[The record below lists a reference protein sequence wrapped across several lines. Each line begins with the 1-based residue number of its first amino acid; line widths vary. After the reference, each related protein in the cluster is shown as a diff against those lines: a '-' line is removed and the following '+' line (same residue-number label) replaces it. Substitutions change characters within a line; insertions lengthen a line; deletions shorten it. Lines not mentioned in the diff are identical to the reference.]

1 MKVSLSWLKNY
12 VSVEG
17 NAASLADSLTMAG
30 LEVEAVYDRYDYLNK
45 VVAGR
50 LLEIVPHPD
59 TDRLKICLV
68 NVGDKNIQV
77 VCGDLNIYVD
87 MICPV
92 ALPGTVFPDGSILKK
107 SLIRGK
113 ESNGMLCSASE
124 LGTGIDKNSVMILN
138 QGIKPG
144 EKLIKALNLSDMV
157 LDISLTPNR
166 PDCLSMIGVAREVA
180 AIYNNKIILPDVKI
194 TTQNYEDEKH
204 LPDLASVIIESPE
217 LCPRYAA
224 RLVKDIIVKPSPFW
238 LQDKIISAGLRPVN
252 NIVDITNFVMMETGQ
267 PLHAFDFDSLA
278 QNKIIVKNAKDGE
291 KFTTLDN
298 KEHTLSSSVLMICD
312 GEKPVAMAGVMG
324 GMDSEIKDFTTS
336 VLIESAYFNP
346 ASIRKTA
353 KTYGFN
359 TDASHRFERG
369 VDPEGTV
376 TALNRAA
383 SLMAEISGGTIVK
396 GLIDNHTKKIK
407 NSPITLG
414 VKETNRLLGTDFT
427 IDKIEFFLKS
437 VEFKVKHK
445 GHGEGVE
452 KLIVTPPSFRVDVT
466 RPVDL
471 VEEVARLSG
480 YDNIPVT
487 FPKISS
493 ETGQDAIHAAKII
506 DFRYKLKGI
515 MTGFGFSEAINY
527 SFIHCLSCDRM
538 KLCTTD
544 PARNI
549 VNIINPITE
558 DQSVLRTS
566 LIPGLLETMHKNISR
581 QSTDLKL
588 FETGNIFFSKGHESL
603 PEEKEMLAGLWTG
616 LKDRSSWH
624 TKERKCDFFDIKG
637 VVEGLLDSLNIKNT
651 FFTKIPDNLCDYIRP
666 GFSAAIF
673 ANNIAIG
680 RVGEV
685 HPEVILNYN
694 LAQTTYIFEMDLNL
708 VFSAIPEK
716 TAYIP
721 LPKFPA
727 ISRDITII
735 VDKDMESSDILL
747 SVKNFKEDLVEK
759 LYLFDMFEGKSI
771 PTGKKSIS
779 FRITYRSSIET
790 LKDDY
795 TNQVHKI
802 ITDRLIKK
810 FNAALPAQKV

>member
-1 MKVSLSWLKNY
+1 MKVSLSWLKDY

-17 NAASLADSLTMAG
+17 NATSLADSLTMAG
-30 LEVEAVYDRYDYLNK
+30 LEVEAVYDRYDYLKK

-50 LLEIVPHPD
+50 LLEIITHPK

-77 VCGDLNIYVD
+77 VCGDLNISVD

-92 ALPGTVFPDGSILKK
+92 ALPGTVFPDGSIFKK
-107 SLIRGK
+107 NLIRGK
-113 ESNGMLCSASE
+113 ESNGMLCSDPE
-124 LGTGIDKNSVMILN
+124 LGIGTDKSRVMILN
-138 QGIKPG
+138 PGIKPG
-144 EKLIKALNLSDMV
+144 EKLINALNLSDMV

-180 AIYNNKIILPDVKI
+180 AIYNSKIILPDIKVE
-194 TTQNYEDEKH
+194 TQDYEDET
-204 LPDLASVIIESPE
+204 PISDLTSVIIESPE

-238 LQDKIISAGLRPVN
+238 LQDKIVSAGLRPVN

-298 KEHTLSSSVLMICD
+298 KEHTLSSRVLMICD

-324 GMDSEIKDFTTS
+324 GMDSEIKNFTTS
-336 VLIESAYFNP
+336 VLLESAYFDP

-383 SLMAEISGGTIVK
+383 SLMAEISGGIIVN
-396 GLIDNHTKKIK
+396 GFIDNYPKKIK
-407 NSPITLG
+407 NNPVALT
-414 VKETNRLLGTDFT
+414 VKETNRLLGTSFT
-427 IDKIEFFLKS
+427 RDKIEFFLKS

-445 GHGEGVE
+445 GHGEEAE
-452 KLIVTPPSFRVDVT
+452 KLIVTPPSFRVDVS

-471 VEEVARLSG
+471 IEEVARLSG
-480 YDNIPVT
+480 YNNIPVT

-493 ETGQDAIHAAKII
+493 ETSQNTIKAEKRI
-506 DFRYKLKGI
+506 DFRYKIKEI

-527 SFIHCLSCDRM
+527 SFINCLSCDRM
-538 KLCTTD
+538 KLCETD
-544 PARNI
+544 PARKT

-581 QSTDLKL
+581 QNTDLKI
-588 FETGNIFFSKGHESL
+588 FETGNIFFSKGSESL

-616 LKDRSSWH
+616 LKNKSSWH
-624 TKERKCDFFDIKG
+624 TKEKKCGFFDIKG
-637 VVEGLLDSLNIKNT
+637 VVEGILDSLNIKNT

-673 ANNIAIG
+673 ANDIPIG

-685 HPEVILNYN
+685 HPDVILNYN
-694 LAQTTYIFEMDLNL
+694 ITQTAYIFEMDLKL
-708 VFSAIPEK
+708 VLSAMPEK
-716 TAYIP
+716 TDYVP
-721 LPKFPA
+721 VPKFPA

-735 VDKDMESSDILL
+735 VDNNVESADILL
-747 SVKNFKEDLVEK
+747 SVKNFKEDLVES
-759 LYLFDMFEGKSI
+759 LYLFDMFEGKSV
-771 PTGKKSIS
+771 PDGKKSIS
-779 FRITYRSSIET
+779 FRITYRSPFET

-795 TNQVHKI
+795 ISQVHKI
-802 ITDRLIKK
+802 IADRLIKK